1 MILKVFEAGEYPQ
14 GSYPVERVRKIVD
27 SYDPQNFIEA
37 CAVVGHF
44 DNFLAEREEIELA
57 HGWVKSLS
65 MNERG
70 EVYADIPN
78 ETISKKLAG
87 WIVTKQLRYIS
98 AEIFAFDEVDPKQSP
113 YLGRVAFL
121 GRSIPQIPTTK
132 IPSAFGRALSLFG
145 FTQKKETENNRFTW
159 TGKIEKDAVEELK
172 KFYGE
177 DLLTSKTNFKE
188 DKNGGRTRES
198 GLQTDNP
205 SANFNQGDEMDEKE
219 AQALRDENK
228 RLQDENSNLQTKVN
242 EFESKERDEHDKD
255 TSAKLEKFR
264 DEGKILPAK
273 FDSIKEKVLKM
284 SPEAQDLYFST
295 LEDSAAVVELD
306 EDHFASKNK
315 ASESGATGIT
325 DTIRAFAKEH
335 NLSYEAAWDQLK
347 KEKPEL
353 FEEV

>member
-14 GSYPVERVRKIVD
+14 GNYPVERTKKIVD

-44 DNFLAEREEIELA
+44 DNFLAEREENELA

-78 ETISKKLAG
+78 ETISRNLAG

-98 AEIFAFDEVDPKQSP
+98 AEILPFDEVDPKQSP

-145 FTQKKETENNRFTW
+145 LTQKKEPENNRFSW

-205 SANFNQGDEMDEKE
+205 SANFNQGEEMDEEE
-219 AQALRDENK
+219 AKALREENQ
-228 RLQDENSNLQTKVN
+228 RLQTENTNLQTKVN
-242 EFESKERDEHDKD
+242 EFESKEHDKD

-264 DEGKILPAK
+264 DKGKILPAK
-273 FDSIKEKVLKM
+273 FDSIKEKVIKM
-284 SPEAQDLYFST
+284 SPEAQELFFST

-306 EDHFASKNK
+306 GDHFASKTN
-315 ASESGATGIT
+315 ASESGASGIT
-325 DTIRAFAKEH
+325 DKIRAFAKD
-335 NLSYEAAWDQLK
+335 NGLSYEGAWNRLK
-347 KEKPEL
+347 KENPEL